1 VLEIFGGGY
10 FFLLWPLVIIA
21 FMVVVF
27 ILRKWLVR

>member
-1 VLEIFGGGY
+1 VLDLFGGAN